1 MTSRSSRLGS
11 YFSVLLVLAVL
22 TGCADEGAQ
31 DASHSSPAPEQ
42 PELQTVAAS
51 DGVQLTG
58 LTVTED
64 KRTFVSFP
72 RWRDIPYSVAE
83 VTSDGRFVPYPNDA
97 WNGWAA
103 GAGDTTFVAV
113 QSVVAADGA
122 LWVLDPASPKMAG
135 VVDSGAKLVK
145 IDLETDR
152 VERIYRLNSDVAP
165 EGSYM
170 NDVRI
175 DAEHQYAYV
184 TDSGL
189 GALVAID
196 LDTGA
201 HRRLLDEHASTNAED
216 LVLEIGGEPLRF
228 TDGSAPAIH
237 ADGIALDEEADSLY
251 YHALTGYHLYRIP
264 TEVLRDPSLEPSDRR
279 AAVTDLG
286 ATPAPDGMMFGPDE
300 RLYMADLERNAVV
313 YRRPDG
319 AIDTLVQDPDIRWA
333 DTFSFGPSGALYFTD
348 SRLQETEWFEEG
360 ADVREMQFPIYR
372 VSASRQGE

>member
-1 MTSRSSRLGS
+1 MTAHLPRLVPH
-11 YFSVLLVLAVL
+11 FSVLLTLAVL
-22 TGCADEGAQ
+22 TGCAGEGAQ
-31 DASHSSPAPEQ
+31 DTSQSSPASKQ
-42 PELQTVAAS
+42 LELQTVAAS

-64 KRTFVSFP
+64 ERTFVSFP

-97 WNGWAA
+97 RNDWTA
-103 GAGDTTFVAV
+103 GAGDTTFVSV

-145 IDLETDR
+145 MDLETDR
-152 VERIYRLNSDVAP
+152 VERIYRLDSDVAP
-165 EGSYM
+165 DGSYM

-175 DAEHQYAYV
+175 DDEHRYAYV

-201 HRRLLDEHASTNAED
+201 HHRVLDEHASTNAED

-237 ADGIALDEEADSLY
+237 ADGIALDEEADSLC
-251 YHALTGYHLYRIP
+251 YHVLTGYHLYRIP
-264 TEVLRDPSLEPSDRR
+264 TDVLRDSSLEPSDRR

-300 RLYMADLERNAVV
+300 RLYMADLEHNAVV

-319 AIDTLVQDPDIRWA
+319 AIDTLVQDSDIRWA
-333 DTFSFGPSGALYFTD
+333 DTFSFGPDGALYFTD
-348 SRLQETEWFEEG
+348 SRLQETEWFAED
-360 ADVREMQFPIYR
+360 ADVSEMQFPIYR
-372 VSASRQGE
+372 VAAPRQAE